1 MVALRRLSNVH
12 CFSKD
17 FQENVKAY
25 EIVLRMGVR
34 FIEVDIL
41 DGNIHDD
48 LGLVPLAC
56 NGTTR
61 LDLITEK
68 DSPAICQVGHGS
80 QRDQTARVYQ
90 VQLPLDH
97 IPRRE
102 VQQREQTSSSGSDG
116 DHFWGDSPSRTIEC
130 R

>member
-1 MVALRRLSNVH
+1 M
-12 CFSKD
+12 
-17 FQENVKAY
+17 KAY

-56 NGTTR
+56 NGTAR
-61 LDLITEK
+61 LDLVTEK

-90 VQLPLDH
+90 VRLPPDH

-102 VQQREQTSSSGSDG
+102 VQQREQTSSSGSDEG
-116 DHFWGDSPSRTIEC
+116 HFWGDSCSRTIEC

>member
-1 MVALRRLSNVH
+1 MVALHRLSNVH

-25 EIVLRMGVR
+25 EVVLRMGVR

-68 DSPAICQVGHGS
+68 YSPAICQVG
-80 QRDQTARVYQ
+80 
-90 VQLPLDH
+90 LNNKE
-97 IPRRE
+97 I
-102 VQQREQTSSSGSDG
+102 
-116 DHFWGDSPSRTIEC
+116 
-130 R
+130 